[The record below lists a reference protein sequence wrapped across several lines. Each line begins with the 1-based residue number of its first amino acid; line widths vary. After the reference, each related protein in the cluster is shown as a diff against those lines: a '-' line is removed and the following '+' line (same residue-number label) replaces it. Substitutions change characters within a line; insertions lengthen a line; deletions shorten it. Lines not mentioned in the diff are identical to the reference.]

1 MSSTGIIIQARMG
14 STRLPKKVLMPAISG
29 KSILDIQTSLL
40 KSTFPCYPLIIAT
53 STAKADD
60 AIANYATENN
70 IHCYR
75 GSENDVLARF
85 RNAAKEHELQ
95 EVYRVCADNPF
106 LDMQLMQDMDI
117 VDKANVDYLSYQD
130 AQERPAMQTHFGFFA
145 EWIRVSA
152 LDTIIANTDEPL
164 YREHVTNY
172 IYQRP
177 DLFNIEWMTMPD
189 IISHRSDIRL
199 TVDTEKDMNFA
210 SELYTQ
216 IENIED
222 KIRGIV
228 NWIDSNPEIKKAMSA
243 QVSLNTK

>member
-14 STRLPKKVLMPAISG
+14 STRLPRKVLMPAIGG
-29 KSILDIQTSLL
+29 KCILDIQTLLL
-40 KSTFPCYPLIIAT
+40 KSTFPNYSLIIAT
-53 STAKADD
+53 SIAEADD
-60 AIANYATENN
+60 AIANYAAENN

-85 RNAAKEHELQ
+85 TTAAKEHGLQ

-106 LDMQLMQDMDI
+106 LDMQLMHEMDI

-145 EWIRVSA
+145 EWVRVSA
-152 LDTIIANTDEPL
+152 LDTIVANTDEPI

-172 IYQRP
+172 IYQHP
-177 DLFNIEWMTMPD
+177 DLFNIEWMSMPD

-222 KIRGIV
+222 KISGIV
-228 NWIDSNPEIKKAMSA
+228 NWIDSNPDIQKSMSA
-243 QVSLNTK
+243 QVSLNSK

>member
-1 MSSTGIIIQARMG
+1 MSSTGIIIQVRMG
-14 STRLPKKVLMPAISG
+14 TTRLLKKVLMPAIDVRC
-29 KSILDIQTSLL
+29 ILDIQTSLL
-40 KSTFPCYPLIIAT
+40 KSTFPNHSLIIVT
-53 STAKADD
+53 SIAEADD
-60 AIANYATENN
+60 AIANYATEIN

-85 RNAAKEHELQ
+85 RNAVKEHELE

-106 LDMQLMQDMDI
+106 LDMQLMQNMDI

-130 AQERPAMQTHFGFFA
+130 AEERLAMQTHFGIFA

-152 LDTIIANTDEPL
+152 LDTIIANTDEPI

-172 IYQRP
+172 IYQHP
-177 DLFNIEWMTMPD
+177 DLFNIEWMSMPD

-216 IENIED
+216 IENKEY

-243 QVSLNTK
+243 QVCLNTK